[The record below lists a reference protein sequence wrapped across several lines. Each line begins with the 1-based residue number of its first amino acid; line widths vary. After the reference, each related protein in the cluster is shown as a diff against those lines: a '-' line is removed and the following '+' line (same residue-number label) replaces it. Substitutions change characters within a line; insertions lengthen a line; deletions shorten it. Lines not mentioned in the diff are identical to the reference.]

1 MSFNPLTQ
9 PIDHFELAGQ
19 RSPGIAEIADADGS
33 AELQERRGY
42 GLGGAYVVYKGQ
54 KLVHFKATIKLTTQ
68 DDWDAWHE
76 FRALLQRPPVGRRA
90 RALDIWHPILEDAG
104 ITSVL
109 VEKLGQP
116 VRDGD
121 DGAWTVTVAFC
132 EYRRPTRA
140 LSTPDGSDTEQL
152 TPTELAILAQQ
163 NANQNATRQRDAL
176 AAEVLGR

>member
-1 MSFNPLTQ
+1 MIGTLGTSSARCCNARRWDDAP
-9 PIDHFELAGQ
+9 A
-19 RSPGIAEIADADGS
+19 RSTSGTPS
-33 AELQERRGY
+33 
-42 GLGGAYVVYKGQ
+42 
-54 KLVHFKATIKLTTQ
+54 
-68 DDWDAWHE
+68 
-76 FRALLQRPPVGRRA
+76 
-90 RALDIWHPILEDAG
+90 LEDAG